1 MRELKLLSVVIPI
14 YNEKDNIG
22 ELYDRLNRL
31 ERDLRSGLEIVFVN
45 DGSADSSVDMLKDL
59 AGKDKKV
66 KIVNLSRN
74 FGHQIAIRAGI
85 EFAAGDAVAVMDAD
99 LQDPPEVVLRMV
111 DKWREGFHVV
121 YAVRKT
127 RKEGFVL
134 RLLYAA
140 FYRILKIMANT
151 DIPLDSG
158 DFCLMDASV
167 VKILSSMPESDPFMR
182 GLRSWVGFDQVG
194 VEYDRQERFGG
205 RTKYSFLKLLR
216 LALDGIVSFSYIPL
230 RIASIS
236 GFAVSAASF
245 LLIAYLL
252 IKHLPL
258 LGLTTL
264 AILVLFLGGVQL
276 ITVGILG
283 EYVARVYEQSKK
295 RPLFL
300 VRETVN
306 I

>member
-85 EFAAGDAVAVMDAD
+85 EFVTGDAVAVMDAD

-111 DKWREGFHVV
+111 AKWREGFHVV

-127 RKEGFVL
+127 RKEGFFL

-182 GLRSWVGFDQVG
+182 GLRSWVGFDQIG

-205 RTKYSFLKLLR
+205 STKYSFLKLLR

-230 RIASIS
+230 RIAAIF
-236 GFAVSAASF
+236 GFAVSSVSF
-245 LLIAYLL
+245 LLIVYLL

-258 LGLTTL
+258 LGMTTI

-276 ITVGILG
+276 ITIGILG

>member
-22 ELYDRLNRL
+22 ELYDRLSRL
-31 ERDLRSGLEIVFVN
+31 ERDLRSGLEIIFVN
-45 DGSADSSVDMLKDL
+45 DGSTDLSIDMLKDL